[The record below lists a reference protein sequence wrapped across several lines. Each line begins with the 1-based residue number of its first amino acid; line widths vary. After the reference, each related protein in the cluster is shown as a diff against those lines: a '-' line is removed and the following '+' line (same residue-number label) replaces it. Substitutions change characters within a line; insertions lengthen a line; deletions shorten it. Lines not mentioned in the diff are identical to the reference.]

1 MILGDLSKDVMESLA
16 LAVLSPGVP
25 TDLPV
30 VEEMKDVTD
39 TDLGRSRTGVCLWKR
54 GCTGN
59 YGNQRKDHND
69 LFAWRDHESIQRQRV
84 CGGKY
89 RKSVYGCSAFH
100 GQRRFRCGG
109 RDEQLPVGN
118 NPQFCTESQC
128 DLKHHTGS
136 SESSSYDGSIYCG
149 ERKHYSESDEGR
161 YLCAEL

>member
-1 MILGDLSKDVMESLA
+1 M

-30 VEEMKDVTD
+30 VEEMKALQIPIWGEVELAYVYGKGDV
-39 TDLGRSRTGVCLWKR
+39 LAITGTNGKTTTTAL
-54 GCTGN
+54 
-59 YGNQRKDHND
+59 
-69 LFAWRDHESIQRQRV
+69 AWRDHESIQRQRV

-89 RKSVYGCSAFH
+89 RKSVYGCSALPMTEDSVD
-100 GQRRFRCGG
+100 GG

-118 NPQFCTESQC
+118 DPQFCTESQR

-149 ERKHYSESDEGR
+149 ERKHHSESDRGR